1 MTLSVKCPSCGR
13 QKARRAC
20 PALGQQI
27 CPTCCGTK
35 RLVEIECP
43 PDCGYLASAREH
55 PPAAALRQ
63 QQRDFSAL
71 AHAMRD
77 LSSRQSE
84 LLFLVFTFLNGY
96 ETPALQPIID
106 DDVAEAVGAIAA
118 TYETASRGVIYEHQ
132 PTSAPAA
139 RLASDLKPLLAEAG
153 SRVGSSFDRDAA
165 VVLRR
170 VEEAVREMHREPAAL
185 QPRSGQDRRAFLGLL
200 ERVMTRKTSDHD
212 VPAET
217 ASSSR
222 LIVP

>member
-1 MTLSVKCPSCGR
+1 VKCPSCGR

-27 CPTCCGTK
+27 CPVCCGTK

-43 PDCGYLASAREH
+43 PDCGYLTSAREH
-55 PPAAALRQ
+55 PPAATLRQ
-63 QQRDFSAL
+63 QQHDFSAL
-71 AHAMRD
+71 AQAMRD

-96 ETPALQPIID
+96 ETPALQPIMD
-106 DDVAEAVGAIAA
+106 DDVAEAASAIAA

-139 RLASDLKPLLAEAG
+139 RLASELKPLLAKAG
-153 SRVGSSFDRDAA
+153 SGGGSSFDRDAA

-170 VEEAVREMHREPAAL
+170 VEEAVREMHREPAL
-185 QPRSGQDRRAFLGLL
+185 RLLSGQDDRRVFLALL
-200 ERVMTRKTSDHD
+200 ERVMTRTTSDHD
-212 VPAET
+212 SPPDT